1 MAELSSSVAIG
12 FFLVLFAGYCYYKF
26 TKNGNLSAG
35 ITFLFFLVLLI
46 GEYFINLAMS
56 KDVCGFD
63 QDKTA
68 LWATVLP
75 WFFVLG
81 ALKAALV
88 VFPGWLSPFSNT
100 FGYIFVSVVTDL
112 KDVFNNIL
120 TPQFDLAPKPA
131 GIAGAKQTGGAGGGG
146 VDNQIGGG
154 DNTGGSSG
162 GVDNQIGGGAEN
174 SADIPKDDVAN
185 KRDIGRALEQIYTDQ
200 SILLNELNLDN
211 LDRFWDSF
219 KESRLLRPSAKVEDL
234 DKIRKFLLMKNI
246 VGEFVWLVLCGL
258 LVVSI
263 SYNYIL
269 NIGCSFTPEQQKIRA
284 QVLKEKQDTANAMAE
299 KEKNKVMTITS

>member
-1 MAELSSSVAIG
+1 MAELSSTVAIG
-12 FFLVLFAGYCYYKF
+12 FFLVVFGAYCYYKF
-26 TKNGNLSAG
+26 TKNGVLSGG
-35 ITFLFFLVLLI
+35 ITFVFFLVLLI

-56 KDVCGFD
+56 KDICGFD
-63 QDKTA
+63 QTKTA

-75 WFFVLG
+75 WFLVLG
-81 ALKAALV
+81 ALKAALI

-131 GIAGAKQTGGAGGGG
+131 GSGGAKQTGGGGGG
-146 VDNQIGGG
+146 D
-154 DNTGGSSG
+154 
-162 GVDNQIGGGAEN
+162 EN
-174 SADIPKDDVAN
+174 STDIPKDDIAN

-219 KESRLLRPSAKVEDL
+219 KESRLLRASAKIEDL
-234 DKIRKFLLMKNI
+234 DKIRKFLMMKNI

-269 NIGCSFTPEQQKIRA
+269 NIGCSFTPEQQKIRS
-284 QVLKEKQDTANAMAE
+284 QVLKEKQDAANAAAE

>member
-1 MAELSSSVAIG
+1 MAELSSTVAIG
-12 FFLVLFAGYCYYKF
+12 FFLVLFAGYSYYKF
-26 TKNGNLSAG
+26 TKRGILSAG
-35 ITFLFFLVLLI
+35 ITFLFFIVLLI

-63 QDKTA
+63 QTKTA

-75 WFFVLG
+75 WFLVLG

-100 FGYIFVSVVTDL
+100 FGYIFVSVFTDL

-120 TPQFDLAPKPA
+120 TPQFDLAPQPA
-131 GIAGAKQTGGAGGGG
+131 GSGAKQTGGGGGDDG
-146 VDNQIGGG
+146 GGHADYQIGRADYQIGGA
-154 DNTGGSSG
+154 
-162 GVDNQIGGGAEN
+162 GATES

-219 KESRLLRPSAKVEDL
+219 KESRILRASAKVEDL
-234 DKIRKFLLMKNI
+234 DKIRNFLLMKNI

-284 QVLKEKQDTANAMAE
+284 QVLKEKQEVAAAEAE
-299 KEKNKVMTITS
+299 KQKNNVMTITS

>member
-1 MAELSSSVAIG
+1 MAELSSTVAIG
-12 FFLVLFAGYCYYKF
+12 FFLVLFAGYCYYKY
-26 TKNGNLSAG
+26 TKHGHLSPG
-35 ITFLFFLVLLI
+35 ITFVFFLVLLI

-56 KDVCGFD
+56 KDICGFD
-63 QDKTA
+63 QGQTA

-75 WFFVLG
+75 WFLVLG

-120 TPQFDLAPKPA
+120 TPQFDLAPAAQK
-131 GIAGAKQTGGAGGGG
+131 GG
-146 VDNQIGGG
+146 GGG

-162 GVDNQIGGGAEN
+162 GVDNQIGGAAE
-174 SADIPKDDVAN
+174 SSTDIPKDDIKN

-219 KESRLLRPSAKVEDL
+219 KESRLLRPSAQVEDL
-234 DKIRKFLLMKNI
+234 DKIRKFLMMKDI
-246 VGEFVWLVLCGL
+246 VGEFVWLVLSGL

-284 QVLKEKQDTANAMAE
+284 QVLKEKQEAADAAAA
-299 KEKNKVMTITS
+299 KQKNTVLTITS

>member
-1 MAELSSSVAIG
+1 MAELSSTVAIG
-12 FFLVLFAGYCYYKF
+12 FFLVIFAAYSYYKF
-26 TKNGNLSAG
+26 TKNGVLSAG
-35 ITFLFFLVLLI
+35 ITFVFFLVLLI

-56 KDVCGFD
+56 KDICGFD
-63 QDKTA
+63 QTKTA

-75 WFFVLG
+75 WFLVLG

-100 FGYIFVSVVTDL
+100 FGYIFVSVATDL

-131 GIAGAKQTGGAGGGG
+131 GDGKQTGGGGGDGGGG
-146 VDNQIGGG
+146 GGDGGG
-154 DNTGGSSG
+154 DGSS
-162 GVDNQIGGGAEN
+162 
-174 SADIPKDDVAN
+174 STDIPKDDVAN

-219 KESRLLRPSAKVEDL
+219 KESRLIRPSAKVEEL
-234 DKIRKFLLMKNI
+234 DKIRSFLRMKDI
-246 VGEFVWLVLCGL
+246 VGEFVWLVLSGL

-284 QVLKEKQDTANAMAE
+284 QVLKEKQDAAAAAAE
-299 KEKNKVMTITS
+299 KEKNNVMTITS

>member
-100 FGYIFVSVVTDL
+100 FGYIFVSVATDL

-131 GIAGAKQTGGAGGGG
+131 GSAGAKQTGGGG

-154 DNTGGSSG
+154 G
-162 GVDNQIGGGAEN
+162 EN

-284 QVLKEKQDTANAMAE
+284 QVLKEKLATTAAEAE
-299 KEKNKVMTITS
+299 KKKNNVMTITS